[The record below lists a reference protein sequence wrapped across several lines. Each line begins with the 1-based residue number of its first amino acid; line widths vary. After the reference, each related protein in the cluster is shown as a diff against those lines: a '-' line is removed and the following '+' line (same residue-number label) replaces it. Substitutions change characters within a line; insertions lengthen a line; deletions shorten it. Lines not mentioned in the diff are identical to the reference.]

1 MNNTPTVSMMSAE
14 QLHASRAEQRKQR
27 LLELERQLDEEEAEA
42 LKITEVC
49 CYRRLVLCFVCLHR
63 TGTTAVTAAAIQ
75 SGQG

>member
-1 MNNTPTVSMMSAE
+1 MSAE

-27 LLELERQLDEEEAEA
+27 LLELERELDAEEAEA

-49 CYRRLVLCFVCLHR
+49 CYRRSLYFFYLPP
-63 TGTTAVTAAAIQ
+63 TGTTAVTAATIQ